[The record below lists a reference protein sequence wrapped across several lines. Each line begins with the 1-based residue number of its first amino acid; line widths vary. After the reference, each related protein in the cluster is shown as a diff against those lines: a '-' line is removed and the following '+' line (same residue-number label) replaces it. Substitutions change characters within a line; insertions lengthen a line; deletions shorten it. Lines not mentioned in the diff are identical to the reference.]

1 MAIVI
6 SGVNNNDR
14 ITAADGTI
22 DLLSGVNY
30 AGIITAPAFTTPG
43 NITASGNL
51 TSGHLN
57 IGSNIQ
63 LGNAGVATATSFV
76 GNLIGNVN
84 ATSNLLLQ
92 IGGSEKFRV
101 GSSGQ
106 LGIGGAN
113 YGTSGQVLTS
123 GGSGSAAT
131 WSTINSDAINEGNTK
146 AEVVDTGSDGHFKVE
161 TEGSERLRIYS
172 GGQVS
177 IRNTNATS
185 FNTGGDDLVIGN
197 ATDGQ
202 DAGITLY
209 SHSSDNGSIFFND
222 TADTGLTGLIQ
233 YRHSEDAMRFIT
245 ATQERL
251 RINNSGGIGLGG
263 ENYGSAGQ
271 VLTSQGG
278 SSAPTWTTV
287 ASGGSSN
294 ISFNSG
300 NGIDF
305 SATGDGTGSSSR
317 SELLDDYESGEWTG
331 SINSGSANINNPWYV
346 KIGKLVIGG
355 GSISAISDT
364 SSSNS
369 IIVNGLPFS
378 NSGGNSGRGAVSA
391 SKNNKFDRMCDCYV
405 SGTTVRFMVSSTST
419 GSWDYLRHSSVVQ
432 SSGSITFA
440 FNYQT
445 S

>member
-43 NITASGNL
+43 NFTA
-51 TSGHLN
+51 GHLN
-57 IGSNIQ
+57 IGSGIQ
-63 LGNAGVATATSFV
+63 LGNAGVATATTFV
-76 GNLIGNVN
+76 GNLTGNVN

-123 GGSGSAAT
+123 GGSGGAAT
-131 WSTINSDAINEGNTK
+131 WSTITGTTINNQSDNRMITCTGTSDTLNAEQYLTYTSQSSLNLTDGNGTSNLGGNYLLLKRTTGNTNYINAPLDD
-146 AEVVDTGSDGHFKVE
+146 AELVISADEDIIFRTVHTADFNST
-161 TEGSERLRIYS
+161 ERLRIGSS
-172 GGQVS
+172 GQ
-177 IRNTNATS
+177 
-185 FNTGGDDLVIGN
+185 
-197 ATDGQ
+197 
-202 DAGITLY
+202 
-209 SHSSDNGSIFFND
+209 
-222 TADTGLTGLIQ
+222 
-233 YRHSEDAMRFIT
+233 
-245 ATQERL
+245 
-251 RINNSGGIGLGG
+251 IGLSGT
-263 ENYGSAGQ
+263 NYGNSGQ

-305 SATGDGTGSSSR
+305 SASADGTGSSSR

-331 SINSGSANINNPWYV
+331 SINSGTANINNPWYV

-355 GSISAISDT
+355 ASISAISDT

-378 NSGGNSGRGAVSA
+378 NSGGNSGSGAVAA
-391 SKNNKFDRMCDCYV
+391 SKNDKFDRMVRCYV
-405 SGTTVRFMVSSTST
+405 SGTTVRFMVSSLST
-419 GSWDYLRHSSVVQ
+419 GSHDYLRHSSMVQ
-432 SSGSITFA
+432 SSGSITFG

-445 S
+445 A

>member
-43 NITASGNL
+43 NFTA
-51 TSGHLN
+51 GHLN
-57 IGSNIQ
+57 IGSGIQ
-63 LGNAGVATATSFV
+63 LGNAGVATATTFV
-76 GNLIGNVN
+76 GNLTGNVN

-123 GGSGSAAT
+123 GGSGGAAT
-131 WSTINSDAINEGNTK
+131 WSTITGTTINNQSDNRMITCTGTSDTLNAEQYLTYTSQSSLNLTDGNGTSNLGGNYLLLKRTTGNTNYINAPLDD
-146 AEVVDTGSDGHFKVE
+146 AELVISADEDIIFRTVHTADFNST
-161 TEGSERLRIYS
+161 ERLRIGSS
-172 GGQVS
+172 GQ
-177 IRNTNATS
+177 
-185 FNTGGDDLVIGN
+185 
-197 ATDGQ
+197 
-202 DAGITLY
+202 
-209 SHSSDNGSIFFND
+209 
-222 TADTGLTGLIQ
+222 
-233 YRHSEDAMRFIT
+233 
-245 ATQERL
+245 
-251 RINNSGGIGLGG
+251 IGLSGT
-263 ENYGSAGQ
+263 NYGNSGQ

-305 SATGDGTGSSSR
+305 SASADGTGSSSR

-331 SINSGSANINNPWYV
+331 SINSGTANINNPWYV

-355 GSISAISDT
+355 ASISAISDT

-391 SKNNKFDRMCDCYV
+391 SKNNKFDRMVDCYV
-405 SGTTVRFMVSSTST
+405 SGTTVRFMVSSLST
-419 GSWDYLRHSSVVQ
+419 GSHDYLRHSSMVQ
-432 SSGSITFA
+432 SSGSITFG

-445 S
+445 A

>member
-43 NITASGNL
+43 NFTA
-51 TSGHLN
+51 GHLN
-57 IGSNIQ
+57 IGSGIQ
-63 LGNAGVATATSFV
+63 LGNAGVATATTFV
-76 GNLIGNVN
+76 GNLTGNVN

-123 GGSGSAAT
+123 GGSGGAAT
-131 WSTINSDAINEGNTK
+131 WSTITGTTINNQSDNRMITCTGTSDTLNAEQYLTYTSQSSLNLTDGNGTSNLGGNYLLLKRTTGNTNYINAPLDD
-146 AEVVDTGSDGHFKVE
+146 AELVISADEDIIFRTVHTADFNST
-161 TEGSERLRIYS
+161 ERLRIGSS
-172 GGQVS
+172 GQ
-177 IRNTNATS
+177 
-185 FNTGGDDLVIGN
+185 
-197 ATDGQ
+197 
-202 DAGITLY
+202 
-209 SHSSDNGSIFFND
+209 
-222 TADTGLTGLIQ
+222 
-233 YRHSEDAMRFIT
+233 
-245 ATQERL
+245 
-251 RINNSGGIGLGG
+251 IGLSGT
-263 ENYGSAGQ
+263 NYGNSGQ

-305 SATGDGTGSSSR
+305 SASADGTGSSSR

-331 SINSGSANINNPWYV
+331 SINSGTANINNPWYV

-355 GSISAISDT
+355 ASISAISDT

-391 SKNNKFDRMCDCYV
+391 SKNNKFDRMVDCYV
-405 SGTTVRFMVSSTST
+405 SGTTVRFMVSSLST
-419 GSWDYLRHSSVVQ
+419 GSHDYLRHSSMVQ
-432 SSGSITFA
+432 SSGSITFG